1 MSKDTAVEILESGVF
16 EHPAAVAWRKF
27 APGFL
32 EPRSIAVLKGRR
44 HSSVYRLEGAGP
56 RGAAVIVKRCGRA
69 AAEIE
74 RAVYADILPGLPVT
88 ALHLYGWQIEDRDRE
103 CHPPCWLFLEDAAG
117 EKYSTLVEEHRS
129 LAGQFLGTM
138 HAAAACLHTG
148 ACLPE
153 IGPAHYLH
161 KLRSVGEVLQRSF
174 ANPALHAPDFI
185 ELEAILVQFA
195 ILESHWDEIAA
206 ACDGMPR
213 TLVHGDL
220 ATKNARVRSSRA
232 GASLVVMD
240 WETAGWGT
248 PAIDLAQSV
257 GSALSPDLAAYLS
270 AVAAWWPNAASLAK
284 IAEAG
289 KIFRL
294 IAAANWAVDSLA
306 SPWVERCMRNL
317 RIYRAAMADSI
328 REAGW
333 GH

>member
-1 MSKDTAVEILESGVF
+1 MTKDTVVEILESSLV

-27 APGFL
+27 APGFV
-32 EPRSIAVLKGRR
+32 EPRSIVVLKRR
-44 HSSVYRLEGAGP
+44 GHSSVYRLEGAGLS
-56 RGAAVIVKRCGRA
+56 GAAVIVKRCGRA

-74 RAVYADILPGLPVT
+74 RAVYADILPALPVT
-88 ALHLYGWQIEDRDRE
+88 ALHLYGCQIEDRERE
-103 CHPPCWLFLEDAAG
+103 GNPPCWLFLEDAAG
-117 EKYSTLVEEHRS
+117 ERYSTLVEEHRS
-129 LAGQFLGTM
+129 IAGQWLGAM
-138 HAAAACLHTG
+138 HASAARLHAPTG
-148 ACLPE
+148 LPE
-153 IGPAHYLH
+153 VGPGHYLG
-161 KLRSVGEVLQRSF
+161 KLRSVAEVIHRSF
-174 ANPALHAPDFI
+174 ANPALHAPDLI

-195 ILESHWDEIAA
+195 VLESHWEEIAA
-206 ACDGMPR
+206 GCDGMPR

-240 WETAGWGT
+240 WETAGWGA

-270 AVAAWWPNAASLAK
+270 AVAAWWPDAASLIK
-284 IAEAG
+284 MAEAG

-294 IAAANWAVDSLA
+294 IAAANWAVESLA
-306 SPWVERCMRNL
+306 SPWVERCVRNL

-333 GH
+333 GN